1 MVHQIFKV
9 CLLNYIRP
17 TVHAT
22 LNLRGRWGAP
32 PTFRTKTRSFLDY
45 AIAREKARTR
55 RATWRRR
62 RARHDIYMSM
72 GAWNRSAS
80 ASSRKIR
87 RSHRPPSTAFV
98 FPEKN
103 LVYVQFR
110 RKLCNDFAE
119 CGLVD
124 WKVEAFAARGSAGVT
139 PSVVFAKDS
148 RLLGRRCVNVSLKEK
163 RLQTKFKIVEGKLI
177 VFST

>member
-17 TVHAT
+17 TVNAVFRIT
-22 LNLRGRWGAP
+22 LCSSSPAHSAQSTWGAPGAAVVP
-32 PTFRTKTRSFLDY
+32 PTFRTKARSFLDD

-55 RATWRRR
+55 RATWGR

-80 ASSRKIR
+80 ASSRAPGGE
-87 RSHRPPSTAFV
+87 SMLVELNQTCTAFV

-124 WKVEAFAARGSAGVT
+124 WKVEAFAARGSAG
-139 PSVVFAKDS
+139 
-148 RLLGRRCVNVSLKEK
+148 LLRVW
-163 RLQTKFKIVEGKLI
+163 
-177 VFST
+177 FSPRTHGCWAGDA